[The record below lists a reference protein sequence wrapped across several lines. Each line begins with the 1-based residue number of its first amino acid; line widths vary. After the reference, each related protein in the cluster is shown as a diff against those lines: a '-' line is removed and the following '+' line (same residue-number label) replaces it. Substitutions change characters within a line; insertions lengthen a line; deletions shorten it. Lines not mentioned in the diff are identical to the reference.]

1 MRKGQISLDFLF
13 AVTLIAI
20 TMVNLVH
27 IASIE
32 QAHSEAFD
40 TVAKLKAFSI
50 DVRDTVVKA
59 YAVGDGFTVRKR
71 LPIELDSGGDEVTI
85 KLIAPSN
92 ITIDAYIGGGVLPRG
107 SEAQVPI
114 YKNSKVTLTATNME
128 FNVTATYNEAEGGR
142 VDVVLSS

>member
-85 KLIAPSN
+85 KLIAPPSN

-114 YKNSKVTLTATNME
+114 YKTA
-128 FNVTATYNEAEGGR
+128 R
-142 VDVVLSS
+142 

>member
-71 LPIELDSGGDEVTI
+71 LPIELDSGDEVTI

-92 ITIDAYIGGGVLPRG
+92 ITIDAYIGGESYHVVQR
-107 SEAQVPI
+107 AQVPI

-128 FNVTATYNEAEGGR
+128 FNVTATYNEAEGR